1 MTLRSDR
8 KNTPVSRLVRASTV
22 ALVVVAA
29 LLGGCGDKKKEKG
42 SSQTAAKVNKEEI
55 TVHQINL
62 VLAQQPALPPGQAA
76 SASSVALERLIDQ
89 ELALQKAGEQRLDR
103 DGKVIQQLEIAKR
116 EIISRAYF
124 EKIGEGAPK
133 PTPAEVNAYYDAHP
147 ALFASRRIFSLQEL
161 DIEATP
167 AQLDAAK
174 TALAAAKTFAG
185 FVDYL
190 KTSDI
195 KFRGSEGV
203 RSAEQ
208 LPMTSV
214 DQFAALKDGQA
225 IFVST
230 PGGARV
236 IHLVN
241 SRNQPVSPQAA
252 VPAIEQYLLNERKRK
267 LIADDLHALRS
278 AAKIE
283 YVGDFASNRPPES
296 PVPRNDAP
304 PLTSIA
310 PAISGSAAVAAPQI
324 EVAPRE
330 AAPASMPSDATLD
343 KGLKGMK

>member
-1 MTLRSDR
+1 MTPRSDR
-8 KNTPVSRLVRASTV
+8 KNTPVSRLLGASTV

-29 LLGGCGDKKKEKG
+29 LLGGCGDKKKDKA

-55 TVHQINL
+55 TVLQINQA
-62 VLAQQPALPPGQAA
+62 LAQQPAPPPAQAA
-76 SASSVALERLIDQ
+76 SASGLVLEKLIDQ
-89 ELALQKAGEQRLDR
+89 ELALQKAGEQKLDR
-103 DGKVIQQLEIAKR
+103 HGRVIQQIEAAKR

-133 PTPAEVNAYYDAHP
+133 PTPAEVTAYFAAHP
-147 ALFASRRIFSLQEL
+147 ALFANRRIFNLQEL

-167 AQLDAAK
+167 AQLEAAK
-174 TALAAAKTFAG
+174 TALAAAKTFSA

-190 KTSDI
+190 KTNEV

-203 RSAEQ
+203 RAAEQ
-208 LPMTSV
+208 LPMASV

-225 IFVST
+225 IFVAT

-236 IHLVN
+236 IHLVS
-241 SRNQPVSPQAA
+241 SRSQPVSAQAA
-252 VPAIEQYLLNERKRK
+252 VPAIEQFLLNERKRK

-283 YVGDFASNRPPES
+283 YVGNFASNRPPEL
-296 PVPRNDAP
+296 PAPRNDAP

-310 PAISGSAAVAAPQI
+310 PALSGSAAVAAPQI
-324 EVAPRE
+324 EIAPRE
-330 AAPASMPSDATLD
+330 PAAASMPSDATLD